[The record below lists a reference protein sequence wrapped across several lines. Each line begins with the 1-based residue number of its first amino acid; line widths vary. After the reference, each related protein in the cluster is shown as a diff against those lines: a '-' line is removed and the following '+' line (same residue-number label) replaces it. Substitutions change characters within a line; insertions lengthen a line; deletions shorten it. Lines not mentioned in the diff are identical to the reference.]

1 MPGNMTL
8 AVLRDNLHGEVDE
21 TLLQYVAINAHKVL
35 YISLEQL
42 CERAAVSEEQVME
55 FFRAFNVVDFVAFK
69 YILRKCLYYEATDR
83 VIVKRSL
90 SSLLDESIRF
100 ELHNLTSF
108 CAGLDHDKVEQLARD
123 IWASPEVT
131 LFCAGPT
138 LALGHALASNF
149 TILKIRFH
157 LFRTDDD
164 TATLEALSPSNLL
177 IVFGFAR
184 YNARQVAQIKLMR
197 QRGFRIVCVTD
208 SPDSPFIPLTDY
220 HFILPADS
228 FDFNTS
234 MISGMAF
241 IEALAL
247 ALGMQREKL
256 LFSRIHALDVDTQE
270 TNMFW

>member
-1 MPGNMTL
+1 VLTIADSTFTENNEPATTGGQTYLVYNDGYTAK
-8 AVLRDNLHGEVDE
+8 AVIKNSKFKEDFSPVDKDCACYLCKNFSRSYLH
-21 TLLQYVAINAHKVL
+21 
-35 YISLEQL
+35 
-42 CERAAVSEEQVME
+42 
-55 FFRAFNVVDFVAFK
+55 
-69 YILRKCLYYEATDR
+69 
-83 VIVKRSL
+83 
-90 SSLLDESIRF
+90 
-100 ELHNLTSF
+100 
-108 CAGLDHDKVEQLARD
+108 
-123 IWASPEVT
+123 
-131 LFCAGPT
+131 
-138 LALGHALASNF
+138 
-149 TILKIRFH
+149 H